1 MSILYNFQLMR
12 YAGENGIAA
21 YGVLMYVN
29 MIFLA
34 IFIGYSTGV
43 APVVGYHCGAEN
55 HSELKGLLKKSYVI
69 IGIFAVA
76 MFGLA
81 EIMAGTLAGI
91 FVGYDRE
98 LMEMTE
104 RAFMIYSVSFLFSG
118 IAIYGSSFFT
128 ALNDGLT
135 SALISFLRSLLFQVA
150 AVIILP
156 LVFGIDGI
164 WFSVVA
170 AELVAAVMTVLFIT
184 AKRGKYHY

>member
-1 MSILYNFQLMR
+1 MR

-34 IFIGYSTGV
+34 IFIGYSTGI
-43 APVVGYHCGAEN
+43 APVVAYHYGAKN
-55 HSELKGLLKKSYVI
+55 HLELKGLLRKSYVV
-69 IGIFAVA
+69 IGIFAVS
-76 MFGLA
+76 MFVLA
-81 EIMAGTLAGI
+81 EILAKPLAGI

-98 LMEMTE
+98 LMGMTK
-104 RAFMIYSVSFLFSG
+104 RAFTIYSFSFLFSG

-135 SALISFLRSLLFQVA
+135 SALISFLRSLVFQVA
-150 AVIILP
+150 AVLILP
-156 LVFGIDGI
+156 VFLEIDGI

-170 AELVAAVMTVLFIT
+170 AEMVAAMMTVFFI
-184 AKRGKYHY
+184 AVKRKKYQY